1 MTEIFVA
8 ALTLFAISVCAFVGS
23 RLGGRR
29 FASSAGGFLLAL
41 VLGSAVVALAVH
53 FAVYWPLGLLTPA
66 VAGTICFFVGWFVLT
81 RMLARRLSVDREAP
95 VEGRNRVMGAVMGGA
110 SGVFVSGSLWV
121 AAMLAEGVW
130 TARPPE
136 QQVAVEPSRGWTHAL
151 VKTANRGFVRHLP
164 VIGELGD
171 EVEAT
176 VFILNS
182 SEDARRHIANSR
194 DFQRLIELPSYK
206 ALSEDAEVAR
216 DMEAVREGSVMALY
230 RLQRN
235 PRVVAFIEEDEVKAM
250 IAGLRPTA
258 LAKEIE
264 KYERALGPPP
274 SALGSEKEKS
284 PVPRERKR

>member
-1 MTEIFVA
+1 VTEFFVA
-8 ALTLFAISVCAFVGS
+8 AVTLFAIGVCAFVGS

-29 FASSAGGFLLAL
+29 FASSAGGLLLAL
-41 VLGSAVVALAVH
+41 VLGSAVVALGVQLS
-53 FAVYWPLGLLTPA
+53 VYWPFGLLTPA
-66 VAGTICFFVGWFVLT
+66 IAGTTCFFIAWFVLT
-81 RMLARRLSVDREAP
+81 RMLARWLAVDREAP
-95 VEGRNRVMGAVMGGA
+95 VVGRNRMVGALMGCA

-130 TARPPE
+130 TVRPPE
-136 QQVAVEPSRGWTHAL
+136 QQVAAEASRGWTHAL

-182 SEDARRHIANSR
+182 SERARRHIASSR
-194 DFQRLIELPSYK
+194 DLQRLIELPSYK
-206 ALSEDAEVAR
+206 ALSEDDEVSQQ
-216 DMEAVREGSVMALY
+216 MEAVRDGSVLALY

-235 PRVVAFIEEDEVKAM
+235 PLVVAFIAEDEVQEM
-250 IAGLRPTA
+250 IVGMRPSA

-264 KYERALGPPP
+264 EYEK
-274 SALGSEKEKS
+274 ALGSERKKP
-284 PVPRERKR
+284 PVPR